1 MIFKMELPPLLKNT
15 LLDFWNKIKESLFRV
30 PLQFKIIGLAVGLV
44 ALFGTVTIVKVHA
57 ILVSNMKLLLKE
69 ESLSVAREL
78 ASHSKEYI
86 LINDLYGLTR
96 LLKDIHDS
104 RPEVRYAYVVDS
116 YHEVLSHTF
125 SGGFPGDLL
134 RNENHVGL
142 NERTVSLLTNEGVIW
157 DTFYPALGENGGG
170 GVHVG
175 ITEAVM
181 QHQITALLRSL
192 LMHTVIIMVIALILS
207 VLLTLVITKPVKK
220 LLGATRAIR
229 NGSYES
235 IVGTSSQ
242 DEVGELVVAFNAML
256 QQLQQADVDRREKE
270 KLRKE
275 FLQRII
281 STQEQERKRVA
292 RELHDQTGQAL
303 ASIMVRLDVLDKSY
317 KSGLSEDITA
327 LKKSLIEEMGAIH
340 DLAREL
346 RPSILDDMGL
356 VPGLE
361 LYFNQFRERHDLVV
375 EFVEIGMRRERADPG
390 VETCVYRII
399 QESLTNIIKHAEADA
414 VRVLLE
420 WRQEKIRC
428 IIEDNGKGFD
438 LEHIPKDRLGLY
450 GMEERAHLLG
460 GVLKVDSEFGEG
472 TMISFTI
479 PAKSKVKR
487 HD

>member
-1 MIFKMELPPLLKNT
+1 MIFSSFQKDT
-15 LLDFWNKIKESLFRV
+15 LSTFLNKIKESLFRV
-30 PLQFKIIGLAVGLV
+30 PLRYKIIGLAVGMV
-44 ALFGTVTIVKVHA
+44 ALFGTVTIFKVHT
-57 ILVSNMKLLLKE
+57 ILVSNMKDLLKD

-96 LLKDIHDS
+96 LLKDIQNS
-104 RPEVRYAYVVDS
+104 RPEVRYAFVVDS
-116 YHEVLSHTF
+116 YHEVLAHTF

-134 RNENHVGL
+134 KGEDHLGL
-142 NERTVSLLTNEGVIW
+142 HERTVSLLTNEGAVW
-157 DTFYPALGENGGG
+157 DTYYPIFEEDGHG

-181 QHQITALLRSL
+181 QHQISDFLRSL
-192 LMHTVIIMVIALILS
+192 LIHTVIVMAIALILS

-229 NGSYES
+229 HGNYES
-235 IVGTSSQ
+235 IVDTFPQ
-242 DEVGELVVAFNAML
+242 DEVGDLVVAFNAML
-256 QQLQQADVDRREKE
+256 EQLQQADVDRREKE
-270 KLRKE
+270 KIRKE
-275 FLQRII
+275 FLQRVI

-292 RELHDQTGQAL
+292 RELHDQSSQAL

-317 KSGLSEDITA
+317 KSGLSEDIAA
-327 LKKSLIEEMGAIH
+327 LKRSLVEEMGALRN
-340 DLAREL
+340 LAREL
-346 RPSILDDMGL
+346 RPSVLDDMGL

-361 LYFNQFRERHDLVV
+361 LYFNQFRERYGLLV
-375 EFVEIGMRRERADPG
+375 EFVEIGTQKERADHC

-399 QESLTNIIKHAEADA
+399 QESLTNITKHAEADT

-420 WRQEKIRC
+420 WREEKIRC
-428 IIEDNGKGFD
+428 VIEDNGIGFD
-438 LEHIPKDRLGLY
+438 LENISKDRLGLY

-460 GVLKVDSEFGEG
+460 GILRVDSEFGEG

-479 PAKSKVKR
+479 PAKGIIEC
-487 HD
+487 DE

>member
-1 MIFKMELPPLLKNT
+1 MAFFSLQKKIFQLFFKK
-15 LLDFWNKIKESLFRV
+15 FKESLFRV
-30 PLQFKIIGLAVGLV
+30 SLRYKIIGLAVGLV
-44 ALFGTVTIVKVHA
+44 ALFGTVTIFKVHN
-57 ILVSNMKLLLKE
+57 ILVSNMKVLLKE
-69 ESLSVAREL
+69 ESISVAREL
-78 ASHSKEYI
+78 ASHSREYI

-96 LLKDIHDS
+96 LLKDIQNS
-104 RPEVRYAYVVDS
+104 RPEVRYAFVVDS
-116 YHEVLSHTF
+116 YHDVLAHTF
-125 SGGFPGDLL
+125 SGGFPVDLL
-134 RNENHVGL
+134 KNEDHL
-142 NERTVSLLTNEGVIW
+142 ALHDRTLPLLTNEGVVW
-157 DTFYPALGENGGG
+157 DTFYPILEEGGNG

-181 QHQITALLRSL
+181 QGQIATFLRSL
-192 LMHTVIIMVIALILS
+192 LMHTIAVMVIALILS
-207 VLLTLVITKPVKK
+207 VLLTLVITRPVKK

-229 NGSYES
+229 RGNYDS
-235 IVGTSSQ
+235 IIDTFPQ
-242 DEVGELVVAFNAML
+242 DEVGDLVVAFNAML
-256 QQLQQADVDRREKE
+256 RQLQEADADRREKE
-270 KLRKE
+270 KIRKE

-317 KSGLSEDITA
+317 KSGLSEEIGA
-327 LKKSLIEEMGAIH
+327 LKKSLIEEMGALH

-361 LYFNQFRERHDLVV
+361 LYFDQVRERHDLDV
-375 EFVEIGMRRERADPG
+375 EFVEISMQKERADHC

-414 VRVLLE
+414 VKILLE
-420 WRQEKIRC
+420 WRREKIRC
-428 IIEDNGKGFD
+428 VIEDNGKGFD
-438 LEHIPKDRLGLY
+438 PENIPNDRLGLY

-460 GVLKVDSEFGEG
+460 GVLKVDSECGEG

-479 PAKSKVKR
+479 PAKGMVY
-487 HD
+487 HE

>member
-1 MIFKMELPPLLKNT
+1 MAPRPIQKNFFLIFL
-15 LLDFWNKIKESLFRV
+15 NKIKETLFRV
-30 PLQFKIIGLAVGLV
+30 PLRYKIIGLAVGLV
-44 ALFGTVTIVKVHA
+44 ALFGTVTIFKVHT
-57 ILVSNMKLLLKE
+57 ILVSNMKVLLKE
-69 ESLSVAREL
+69 ESISVAREL

-96 LLKDIHDS
+96 LLKGIHDS
-104 RPEVRYAYVVDS
+104 RPEVRYAFVVDS
-116 YHEVLSHTF
+116 YHEVLAHTF

-134 RNENHVGL
+134 RGEDHLGL
-142 NERTVSLLTNEGVIW
+142 HKQTVPLLTNEGVIW
-157 DTFYPALGENGGG
+157 DTFYPTLDEDGSG

-181 QHQITALLRSL
+181 QHQISAFLRSL
-192 LMHTVIIMVIALILS
+192 LMHTLTIMVIALILS
-207 VLLTLVITKPVKK
+207 VLLTLVITRPVKK
-220 LLGATRAIR
+220 LLGATRAIKSG
-229 NGSYES
+229 NYEC
-235 IVGTSSQ
+235 IVDTFPQ
-242 DEVGELVVAFNAML
+242 DEVGDLVVAFNAML
-256 QQLQQADVDRREKE
+256 QQLQQADADRREKE
-270 KLRKE
+270 KIRKE

-317 KSGLSEDITA
+317 KSGLSEDIAA
-327 LKKSLIEEMGAIH
+327 LKKSLIEEMGALH

-346 RPSILDDMGL
+346 RPSVLDDMGL

-361 LYFNQFRERHDLVV
+361 LYFNQFRERHGLTV
-375 EFVEIGMRRERADPG
+375 EFVEIGMQKERADHC

-399 QESLTNIIKHAEADA
+399 QESLTNIIKHAEADS
-414 VRVLLE
+414 VKVLLE

-428 IIEDNGKGFD
+428 IIEDDGKGFD
-438 LEHIPKDRLGLY
+438 PENIPGDRLGLY

-460 GVLKVDSEFGEG
+460 GVLKVDSEYGEG

-479 PAKSKVKR
+479 PAKGVIEC
-487 HD
+487 HE